1 MKPPYVVDAISVI
14 MLLAVLEERECV
26 HAPSELKVYV
36 KGHSALVH
44 WVQEGDVNEISRFE
58 LTCEFLGAT
67 VGTFRI
73 THGINRVQ
81 RSFRLWGLLPSQR
94 YRVYMVTITELG
106 ASNTSE
112 VVDFATNLTDTF
124 EYVQVRSKGI
134 QLEEALILF
143 VVVGLW
149 VCAMVLF
156 VKQWD
161 NIRILQPQETRYK
174 HAPKNLETIKVVK
187 KAQDSVIYKNYSRKM
202 SLTMVERE
210 KKLLRMNTVPI
221 MENVASLQTI
231 NSFKKLSTIEMEEG
245 IQEEVDT
252 AGVSSNV

>member
-1 MKPPYVVDAISVI
+1 
-14 MLLAVLEERECV
+14 
-26 HAPSELKVYV
+26 
-36 KGHSALVH
+36 
-44 WVQEGDVNEISRFE
+44 
-58 LTCEFLGAT
+58 
-67 VGTFRI
+67 
-73 THGINRVQ
+73 
-81 RSFRLWGLLPSQR
+81 
-94 YRVYMVTITELG
+94 MVTITDLG

-124 EYVQVRSKGI
+124 DYVQVRSRGI

-149 VCAMVLF
+149 ACAMVLF

-174 HAPKNLETIKVVK
+174 HSPKNLHTIKIVK
-187 KAQDSVIYKNYSRKM
+187 KPQDSVIYKNYSRKM

-221 MENVASLQTI
+221 MENVHSLQTI

-245 IQEEVDT
+245 IQEESDNVDV
-252 AGVSSNV
+252 GSNV